1 MTNDSPQSSW
11 QSSWQPGWQTRRPWY
26 LLLVVALTALAT
38 LSQFSTD
45 ALAASHDVRFSI
57 SDDVTA
63 EDEAY
68 VREGI
73 SLAEDYLRDTL
84 DAGIDDDLVVNVRD
98 TADPSDDSTL
108 AFANDDFLVVFTGSP
123 YWDTLAPFL
132 RMQTVIHE
140 YVHIYQFDAL
150 GDSEESAPMWLIEGM
165 AEYLGFDAMERLGV
179 VDHDAIVDYQAW
191 AVLASGYEVERL
203 QDIESVWDYQS
214 AEGPVYSLSYLAV
227 SRLLGDLPS
236 PGLKRYIEDV
246 QDGAT
251 WQEAFPDAFG
261 MEADEFYD
269 DFEQWVEDDLLAPRR
284 IPTSFR
290 EIYPVEQQSPVTIL
304 SSSEEIQPGDQAIV
318 LAETERGSACR
329 FTLRD
334 ENGER
339 MATMD
344 TFADRSGVVFWLV
357 TIPEDS
363 LAGQSEVLVD
373 CGDQRDRVK
382 LQILSSD

>member
-1 MTNDSPQSSW
+1 MTNDSPQSRW
-11 QSSWQPGWQTRRPWY
+11 QWRA
-26 LLLVVALTALAT
+26 LLVVALTVLAT
-38 LSQFSTD
+38 LSQVPTG
-45 ALAASHDVRFSI
+45 ARAASHDVRFSI
-57 SDDVTA
+57 SDNVTA
-63 EDEAY
+63 EDESY

-84 DAGIDDDLVVNVRD
+84 DAEIDDDLVVNVRD

-132 RMQTVIHE
+132 RMETVIHE

-191 AVLASGYEVERL
+191 AVLSSGYEVEHL
-203 QDIESVWDYQS
+203 EDVESVWDYQS

-227 SRLLGDLPS
+227 SRLFGELPS
-236 PGLKRYIEDV
+236 PGLERYIEEI

-261 MEADEFYD
+261 VEADEFYAEFD
-269 DFEQWVEDDLLAPRR
+269 AWMEEDLLAPRR
-284 IPTSFR
+284 IPTAFR
-290 EIYPVEQQSPVTIL
+290 EIYPVEQEAPVTIL
-304 SSSEEIQPGDQAIV
+304 SSSDEILPGDQAIV
-318 LAETERGSACR
+318 LAETERGSACS

-339 MATMD
+339 VATMD
-344 TFADRSGVVFWLV
+344 TFADRAGVVFWLV
-357 TIPEDS
+357 TIPEGS
-363 LAGQSEVLVD
+363 LAGNSEVMVD

-382 LQILSSD
+382 LQILAAR